1 MLEASD
7 VVVCCSKF
15 LAGWGVWR
23 LCSVFLCKRVF
34 SEEFFLQQMLARA
47 TRARPGAGKKKVLD
61 LRPCQPDLPY
71 SMVRGLKSGGLKNGG
86 RYQA

>member
-23 LCSVFLCKRVF
+23 LCSVFLRKRVF
-34 SEEFFLQQMLARA
+34 SEEFFFAADACQSHQGSPR
-47 TRARPGAGKKKVLD
+47 RRQKKVLD

-71 SMVRGLKSGGLKNGG
+71 SMVRGLKSGGLKNDG

>member
-47 TRARPGAGKKKVLD
+47 TRARPGAGKEKSLIFD
-61 LRPCQPDLPY
+61 LANPICRIVWCA
-71 SMVRGLKSGGLKNGG
+71 G
-86 RYQA
+86 